1 MILCRKKILSQ
12 SCAEKYFS
20 AHDCA
25 GKNFS
30 AHDCDWEKNSGQSE
44 SMDMG
49 PDGLYKYTGLTHK
62 MHRKCMICMHF
73 LCQCSVLMRPP
84 YDTAHCIVWWPGAS
98 FGGQAP
104 RWYPR
109 FTLGDLFVTT
119 LRVKW
124 PGASFGGQAPR
135 WYPRFVGWAEKKEKK
150 KGKRGAIHSGQSY
163 K

>member
-1 MILCRKKILSQ
+1 
-12 SCAEKYFS
+12 
-20 AHDCA
+20 
-25 GKNFS
+25 
-30 AHDCDWEKNSGQSE
+30 
-44 SMDMG
+44 MDMG
-49 PDGLYKYTGLTHK
+49 PDGSYKYTGLTHK

-73 LCQCSVLMRPP
+73 LCQSSVLMRPP

-119 LRVKW
+119 LIVKW

-135 WYPRFVGWAEKKEKK
+135 WYPRFCWAVPKRKK
-150 KGKRGAIHSGQSY
+150 KKNKEGPFTVDTGTRRSHDNTGLTQNMHQNRSFSMPNPV
-163 K
+163 